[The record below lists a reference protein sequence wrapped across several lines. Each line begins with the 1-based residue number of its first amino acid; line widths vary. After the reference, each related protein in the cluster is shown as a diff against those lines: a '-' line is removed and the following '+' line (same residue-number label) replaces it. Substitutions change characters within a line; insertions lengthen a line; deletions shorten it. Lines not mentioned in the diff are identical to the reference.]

1 MNDKAIAVLHEN
13 LANLEK
19 SIFWL
24 NRSFASCSSIGVKQ
38 EYSEEEFDHF
48 ENLTSRYART
58 TDMLIGKILRSI
70 DTVELMEPGSL
81 IDSANRAEKRGI
93 VDSVSQLRELKEL
106 RNEIVHEYETAE
118 LTLLFEAVLK
128 GTPLVLATAQ
138 KITDYCSKYTKA

>member
-70 DTVELMEPGSL
+70 DT
-81 IDSANRAEKRGI
+81 
-93 VDSVSQLRELKEL
+93 
-106 RNEIVHEYETAE
+106 AE